1 MLEENIILGDKIIK
15 NAYFK
20 EDLNF
25 FFFWGGRTF
34 APTSP
39 SSRST
44 PKKRGSAVGDCGGD
58 GVVVVIRDE
67 DSGCSKVVDIGCRI
81 VALEF
86 GGGEWRCNGR
96 RD

>member
-1 MLEENIILGDKIIK
+1 LG
-15 NAYFK
+15 
-20 EDLNF
+20 
-25 FFFWGGRTF
+25 GGRTF

-96 RD
+96 RG